1 MTLHTSF
8 RSASWDAVRW
18 PHFTARELACRCRR
32 HCDGEYWHD
41 PGFLD
46 RLEALR
52 AAMAAPLRLT
62 SGRRCALHNADVG
75 GAPLSRHK
83 LAIAADIALAGH
95 DPAQL
100 ARAARDAGFTGLGFG
115 RTFLHVD
122 ARTRPARWHYPGGR
136 AAWLRRLGVDPAT
149 SEDW

>member
-1 MTLHTSF
+1 
-8 RSASWDAVRW
+8 
-18 PHFTARELACRCRR
+18 
-32 HCDGEYWHD
+32 
-41 PGFLD
+41 
-46 RLEALR
+46 
-52 AAMAAPLRLT
+52 MAAPLRIT

-83 LAIAADIALAGH
+83 LAIAADIALTGH
-95 DPAQL
+95 DPAGL
-100 ARAARDAGFTGLGFG
+100 ARAARSAGFTGIGFG

-122 ARTRPARWHYPGGR
+122 NRARPARWHYPGGR